1 VRETSSARSEVSISP
16 GGLEEQRPFNLSDL
30 SDNYFGH
37 NDSLRDHGVWQR
49 INMIPGIKSR
59 LFIDSV
65 VGQTQVRWLVDTGA
79 SISVLDG
86 KLFRKIYAD
95 NSTLC
100 VPLQVGQGPVRGA
113 TGHTFHVLGR
123 YRIPMTVQNKGFFIE
138 VTIVNQ
144 LDAQA
149 ILGVDFL
156 ESYNAVINMNQ
167 GSVSLADNEIITT
180 VTTTRN
186 ITVNAFSS
194 KAVKV
199 SSGNTVLGVIA
210 GEHLLEGIYKAD
222 AEGCRTVMFVNDTA
236 LPKYVERGEA
246 IGTFTSYNMADLKQ
260 VGEVLANKTGQP
272 IRVMS
277 RDKRAFIDRAIH
289 LQVPPEWRHQFL
301 QLIYEFHDVI
311 SDNATDL
318 GRTAII
324 SHEIRLKA
332 PNPVHLKQ
340 FRIPWEHQQ
349 CVNDYVDKLLEKKC
363 IQPSLSAFN
372 APVFCVQKPHG
383 GGLRVV
389 QDFRG
394 LNLASYED
402 KYIIREVQDCIDQI
416 GLRKSSIFTTLD
428 LTSGFWQQNL
438 DRDSRPY
445 TAFTVPGRGRYEW
458 CTTPMGLHGAP
469 ASFARLM
476 DYVMR
481 GLPGIITYI
490 DDILAHAPSFG
501 QHLVDLRQCFSRL
514 RQYNLKLNLDK
525 CQFGTRNVPYLGFT
539 LTSDGVKPGEEK
551 LAAVKN
557 FPTPVTEK
565 NIREFTGLANYFRH
579 MIPNYALIAGHLT
592 GLLTK
597 ESGWA
602 GGPLPPSALTAF
614 NQLKTALCEAP
625 VLAYPRGDRPFSL
638 ATDAATGDQVS
649 PGGLGAILTQKGEDG
664 IDRVISYASR
674 SLKPNE
680 KNYSAFLLEL
690 AAATWAIDHYS
701 VYLRGR
707 KFTLFTDHK
716 PLEKLTTRHQK
727 TLLRLQEQMSEFQF
741 LIKHRAGKDNAGPDA
756 LSRNAQVL
764 ELDEE
769 SVKVPQ
775 CFHLSFLKEQ
785 QRKDP
790 LCGNLLRMSF
800 DKTAFATASPFL
812 RAVHADTFIS
822 TEDGLLRHISRR
834 PGYTPTNAI
843 VVPDSIKAELISV
856 AHESRFGGHA
866 GCFKTVERLRRTYWW
881 PALASDVA
889 AYISKCQRCAQC
901 NNPYAFRS
909 QHAPMQ
915 GLPVPAGPNVRVHMD
930 LFGPL
935 KVSGHGRKYILV
947 ITDAY
952 TKYAVLVPLPNKEAA
967 TVAAAVFKHWICVLG
982 CPSQFV
988 SDRGTE
994 FVNDTIKTLYNAF
1007 GIKQT
1012 LTSAMHPQTNSACES
1027 FNRTIIKYLQRML
1040 ESDST
1045 LEWEDWLPALSLSY
1059 NTQVHKTT
1067 LTSPFYLM
1075 YLREPNLP
1083 YFDIDKPV
1091 YSNSWPEEALHR
1103 LRQTYK
1109 LAATNAAK
1117 ARNAMQI
1124 RAARTDRPLKS
1135 FKIGEEVLV
1144 HFPRSHFSGNAKLAR
1159 QWTPGWRILEQLG
1172 PVTYRLKPM
1181 GRRGLPT
1188 TVHLDRLKAIPAT
1201 PATVSRRTQKT
1212 QQQQSQQQQPIT
1224 SDTQVTEEEES
1235 DQDERAAQPRPPDAL
1250 SESEDE
1256 AAEESDESSSDDG
1269 DDDEPPPPPA
1279 PLARLAQAVFGGRQ
1293 TRSRGPVAEL
1303 PRVLDKTID
1312 PTLGRRTKKKQAAI
1326 LSLQCG
1332 YSAECLAERREQ
1344 QIPCSEVD
1352 RKRTERHRRRADR
1365 TNSTEEEQP
1374 RARLKR
1380 RLCAPARSRWA
1391 EGETVLAVSNG
1402 HGTSLGQRTAGSCA
1416 LTAHIE
1422 PSDRCNSSIISWPST
1437 FGCKKSQTSTFTR
1450 STRVAVPSPTK
1461 ATAPVQC
1468 YSPTTTHPT

>member
-1 VRETSSARSEVSISP
+1 VWLSP
-16 GGLEEQRPFNLSDL
+16 GGFEEQKPVNLSDL

-37 NDSLRDHGVWQR
+37 NNILRDHHVWQR
-49 INMIPGIKSR
+49 INTIPGIKSR

-65 VGQTQVRWLVDTGA
+65 VGRTQVRWLVDTGA

-86 KLFRKIYAD
+86 KLFSKIYAD
-95 NSTLC
+95 NPTLC
-100 VPLQVGQGPVRGA
+100 VSLQVGQGPIKGA
-113 TGHTFHVLGR
+113 TGHTFQVLGR
-123 YRIPMTVQNKGFFIE
+123 YRIPMTVQNREFFIE

-144 LDAQA
+144 LDAKA

-167 GSVSLADNEIITT
+167 GSVSLNANKVITT
-180 VTTTRN
+180 VSTTRN
-186 ITVNAFSS
+186 ITINAFSS

-210 GEHLLEGIYKAD
+210 GEHLLEGIYKAN
-222 AEGCRTVMFVNDTA
+222 AEGCRTVMFINETA
-236 LPKYVERGEA
+236 LPRYIKRGETV
-246 IGTFTSYNMADLKQ
+246 GTFTPYDVAELKQ
-260 VGEVLANKTGQP
+260 VGELLPKKTVYATKP
-272 IRVMS
+272 ITRE
-277 RDKRAFIDRAIH
+277 KQAFIDRVVH
-289 LQVPPEWRHQFL
+289 LQVPLEWRPQFL

-311 SDNATDL
+311 SDSSTDL
-318 GRTAII
+318 GRTDVI

-349 CVNDYVDKLLEKKC
+349 CVNDYVDKLLEKRC

-501 QHLVDLRQCFSRL
+501 QHLADLRQCFSRL

-539 LTSDGVKPGEEK
+539 LTSEGVKPGEEK
-551 LAAVKN
+551 LMAVKN
-557 FPTPVTEK
+557 FPIPVTEK

-597 ESGWA
+597 ESGWT
-602 GGPLPPSALTAF
+602 GGPLPPPALTAF

-625 VLAYPRGDRPFSL
+625 VLAYPKGDRPFSL
-638 ATDAATGDQVS
+638 ATDAATGDQVN
-649 PGGLGAILTQKGEDG
+649 PGGLGAILTQKDENGVDH
-664 IDRVISYASR
+664 VISYASR

-680 KNYSAFLLEL
+680 KNYSAFLLEM

-741 LIKHRAGKDNAGPDA
+741 LIKHRAGKDNVGPDA
-756 LSRNAQVL
+756 LSRNAQIL

-775 CFHLSFLKEQ
+775 CFDMPFLKAQ

-790 LCGNLLRMSF
+790 LCGDLFRMSF
-800 DKTAFATASPFL
+800 DKAAFAAAPPFL
-812 RAVHADTFIS
+812 RAIHADTFIS
-822 TEDGLLRHISRR
+822 PEDGSLRHISRR
-834 PGYTPTNAI
+834 PGYAPTNAI
-843 VVPDSIKAELISV
+843 VVPDCIKSELMGV

-866 GCFKTVERLRRTYWW
+866 GCFKTIERLRRTYWW
-881 PALASDVA
+881 PALAQDVA
-889 AYISKCQRCAQC
+889 VYIKKCQRCAQC
-901 NNPYAFRS
+901 NNPYAFHSR
-909 QHAPMQ
+909 HAPMQ
-915 GLPVPAGPNVRVHMD
+915 GLPVPTGPNIRVHMD

-935 KVSGHGRKYILV
+935 KVSGHGRRYILV

-952 TKYAVLVPLPNKEAA
+952 TKYVVLVPLPNKEAA
-967 TVAAAVFKHWICVLG
+967 TVAAAVFNHWICILG

-1040 ESDST
+1040 EGDST

-1083 YFDIDKPV
+1083 YFDIDKPI
-1091 YSNSWPEEALHR
+1091 YSDSWPEEAIHR

-1124 RAARTDRPLKS
+1124 RAAQTDRPLQS

-1172 PVTYRLKPM
+1172 PLTYRLKPT

-1188 TVHLDRLKAIPAT
+1188 TVHLDRLKAIPAS
-1201 PATVSRRTQKT
+1201 ATSSRLT
-1212 QQQQSQQQQPIT
+1212 QQTQTRLQTQTRQQPPQQQPPPLPEA
-1224 SDTQVTEEEES
+1224 SADAQVSEEEEE
-1235 DQDERAAQPRPPDAL
+1235 QEQEERERARSPDPS
-1250 SESEDE
+1250 SESESE
-1256 AAEESDESSSDDG
+1256 TTGESESGNESSSDDDDG

-1279 PLARLAQAVFGGRQ
+1279 PAPLARLAQAIFGRQ
-1293 TRSRGPVAEL
+1293 TRSRGPAPEL
-1303 PRVLDKTID
+1303 PRVLDKTLD
-1312 PTLGRRTKKKQAAI
+1312 PTLGRRTKKKSQPFLAVN
-1326 LSLQCG
+1326 SLEEEKEEWRYQSRTIRKRKSSHSEKNATRPPPAKG
-1332 YSAECLAERREQ
+1332 RPARPSFVQERRW
-1344 QIPCSEVD
+1344 SE
-1352 RKRTERHRRRADR
+1352 ERID
-1365 TNSTEEEQP
+1365 SG
-1374 RARLKR
+1374 
-1380 RLCAPARSRWA
+1380 ARS
-1391 EGETVLAVSNG
+1391 G
-1402 HGTSLGQRTAGSCA
+1402 LGMSSSPQVEGSCA
-1416 LTAHIE
+1416 RTARTRPSGTCNLSTTSWHNTCGYRSSPTLTY
-1422 PSDRCNSSIISWPST
+1422 T
-1437 FGCKKSQTSTFTR
+1437 KKAAAP
-1450 STRVAVPSPTK
+1450 AVPSPF
-1461 ATAPVQC
+1461 PV
-1468 YSPTTTHPT
+1468 TTPRTST